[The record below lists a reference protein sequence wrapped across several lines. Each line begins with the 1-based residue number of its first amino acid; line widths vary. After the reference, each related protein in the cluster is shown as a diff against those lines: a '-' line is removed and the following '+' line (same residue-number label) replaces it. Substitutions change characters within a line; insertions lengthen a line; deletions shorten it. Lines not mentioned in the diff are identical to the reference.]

1 MGRRLLAVLAAA
13 VGLVVAAPV
22 AAFACGGLIA
32 PGHAEV
38 LQEATTLVAWHGGLE
53 HYITG
58 FQFAGAAN
66 SFGYIIPLPGNPTRI
81 QKGGEWTLERLEREV
96 DPVAREAVFAAD
108 SAAGAVPPGVA
119 VLQRVRVDALDITI
133 VRGGGRDVAAWAAKN
148 GFDLTPDTPDV
159 LGAYSSSGAIFA
171 LAKFD
176 GLAAAGEGLVE
187 GQGTVIHFTIP
198 TKAPWVPL
206 RILTLGKAPNEAV
219 NADLFLLTD
228 DRPTLSRVFTGAP
241 GVERRFSGVASDQL
255 LTDLRGDRGMS
266 WVPPEGMWLTAY
278 RMDTVAA
285 AIRYDLSVDGGTPD
299 GRVVIEPALPVLWP
313 WMLTAVLAAGLA
325 FGAAMVLPAGRLR
338 RRPA

>member
-13 VGLVVAAPV
+13 VGLVLGAPA

-38 LQEATTLVAWHGGLE
+38 LQQATTLVAWHDGYE
-53 HYITG
+53 HYVTG

-66 SFGYIIPLPGNPTRI
+66 SFGYIIPLPGNPSRI

-96 DPVAREAVFAAD
+96 SPFRDVALAAEAVPAA
-108 SAAGAVPPGVA
+108 SGSGVS
-119 VLQRVRVDALDITI
+119 VLQRARVDALDITI

-176 GLAAAGEGLVE
+176 GLAAEGRGLVE

-206 RILTLGKAPNEAV
+206 RILTLGKAPNEPV
-219 NADLFLLTD
+219 FADLFLLTEH
-228 DRPTLSRVFTGAP
+228 RPTLSGVFTGAP
-241 GVERRFSGVASDQL
+241 GVERRFSGSASDSL

-266 WVPPEGMWLTAY
+266 WVPRAGMWLTAY

-285 AIRYDLSVDGGTPD
+285 AIRYDLSIDGGTPD
-299 GRVVIEPALPVLWP
+299 GRVAVDPSLALVWP
-313 WMLTAVLAAGLA
+313 WMLTAVLAACAA
-325 FGAAMVLPAGRLR
+325 FGAAVLVPPARRLR
-338 RRPA
+338 RRTA

>member
-1 MGRRLLAVLAAA
+1 MGRRLMAVLAAA
-13 VGLVVAAPV
+13 LGLVVVAPA
-22 AAFACGGLIA
+22 AAFACGGLVA

-38 LQEATTLVAWHGGLE
+38 LQQATTLVAWHGGYE
-53 HYITG
+53 HYVTG
-58 FQFAGAAN
+58 FQFAGAA
-66 SFGYIIPLPGNPTRI
+66 SRFGYIIPLPGNPIRI

-96 DPVAREAVFAAD
+96 SPVRDAAFALEAVPAPT
-108 SAAGAVPPGVA
+108 AGGVA

-176 GLAAAGEGLVE
+176 GLAAEGEGLVE

-206 RILTLGKAPNEAV
+206 RILTLGKAPNEPV

-228 DRPTLSRVFTGAP
+228 HRPTLSRVFTGAP
-241 GVERRFSGVASDQL
+241 GVERRFSGPASDSL

-285 AIRYDLSVDGGTPD
+285 AIRYDLSIDGGTPD
-299 GRVVIEPALPVLWP
+299 GRVAIEPVLPVVWP
-313 WMLTAVLAAGLA
+313 WMLTAVLAACVA
-325 FGAAMVLPAGRLR
+325 FGASVLLPTRRLR
-338 RRPA
+338 GRPA